1 MKSSLLLQRISAR
14 LGLTALSLAAL
25 AGCAPL
31 TPNLDAQFGD
41 SVNLLKAQQVID
53 VRASAD
59 TRVVRLDAAAARE
72 AIVLY
77 HQSFRAPTPPPGVIT
92 IGVAGGQ

>member
-1 MKSSLLLQRISAR
+1 MKSSLLLRRISAR

-53 VRASAD
+53 ARVR
-59 TRVVRLDAAAARE
+59 RHPGGAAGRGC
-72 AIVLY
+72 
-77 HQSFRAPTPPPGVIT
+77 RA
-92 IGVAGGQ
+92 